1 MKTSKQFL
9 LVLGSFLMMVVSIQT
24 AYAQN
29 FNINK
34 SASELIV
41 EGTSNIHDWEIK
53 AEDFQGNLDVEL
65 KDGQLVKVNEL
76 NFAVVA
82 ESLKSGKRG
91 MDKNTYKAL
100 KTDKNQRII
109 FQLSK
114 INGID
119 CTSTSKC
126 KVSTS
131 GYLTIAG
138 TKKPVD
144 IIFDATVNQDKIV
157 LSGNQNINM
166 THFNVDPPTAMF
178 GTITT
183 GEEVKINFKTTFSR

>member
-1 MKTSKQFL
+1 MRTSKQFIL
-9 LVLGSFLMMVVSIQT
+9 GLGSFLVTVFSAHT
-24 AYAQN
+24 AFAQY
-29 FNINK
+29 FNIKK
-34 SASELIV
+34 SGSELKI
-41 EGTSNIHDWEIK
+41 EGTSNIHDWEMK
-53 AEDFQGNLDVEL
+53 AEDFQGNIDVEL
-65 KDGQLVKVNEL
+65 KDGQLVKLNEL

-82 ESLKSGKRG
+82 ESLKSGKKG

-100 KTDKNQRII
+100 KTDKNQRIT

-114 INGID
+114 VNNID
-119 CTSTSKC
+119 CTSSNHC

-131 GYLTIAG
+131 GYLTVAG

-144 IIFDATVNQDKIV
+144 IVFDAKVTGNQIT
-157 LSGNQNINM
+157 LSGSEGINM